1 MAHAHHEKETDD
13 AAQASQTALPRWRQA
28 FGSLRYRDYR
38 LVWSTSI
45 LSSGARWI
53 QQISLGWLAFDL
65 TGSPVLLGSIL
76 FVYQVP
82 SVVLSPL
89 VGVLVDRIDRR
100 QLLISSQLAMAAFAV
115 LLAFDIALGYLET
128 WHLYIFAVI
137 SGVESTIIHVVR
149 QALIPSVVPRESLM
163 NAIALNSAALT
174 STRIFGPALAGLLI
188 VALGVEG
195 NFILQAVLLT
205 GVAIAAF
212 PLHIA
217 RPERENIEQTGSS
230 SLWQEIGVGL
240 RFIWGISTLRVL
252 FIVQF
257 VMMFIAMPFS
267 NFLPVWAADVLAL
280 DADGLGLLYSAAGI
294 GALVGTMLLATA
306 GNVRRKGLLMFAVSV
321 GMALALLG
329 LGASSL
335 LPVSLVLLA
344 LLGATQSVFFA
355 INMTLV
361 QSRVPDGLQGR
372 VMSIYNI
379 GHGMIAIGTLTI
391 GFIVATWGVQ
401 NAVTGMGMVVVAL
414 VIVCF
419 ISMPSLRR
427 A

>member
-1 MAHAHHEKETDD
+1 MAQTHHKKEPDD
-13 AAQASQTALPRWRQA
+13 AADANRTTLPRWRQV

-38 LVWSTSI
+38 LVWTTSV

-53 QQISLGWLAFDL
+53 QQISLGWLVFDL

-76 FVYQVP
+76 FVFQAP

-89 VGVLVDRIDRR
+89 VGVLVDRVDRR
-100 QLLISSQLAMAAFAV
+100 QLLIFSQLTMAAFAV
-115 LLAFDIALGYLET
+115 LLALDIALGYVEI

-188 VALGVEG
+188 VAFGVEG

-212 PLHIA
+212 PLHIT
-217 RPERENIEQTGSS
+217 PPKRESIEHTGSA
-230 SLWQEIGVGL
+230 SLWQEIAVGL
-240 RFIWGISTLRVL
+240 RFIWGIGTLRVL

-267 NFLPVWAADVLAL
+267 NFLPVWASDVLAL
-280 DADGLGLLYSAAGI
+280 NADGLGLLYSAAGI
-294 GALVGTMLLATA
+294 GALLGTMLLATA
-306 GNVRRKGLLMFAVSV
+306 GNVQRKGLLMFSVSV
-321 GMALALLG
+321 GMALALLS

-335 LPVSLVLLA
+335 LPVSLVLLG

-372 VMSIYNI
+372 VMSIYNV
-379 GHGMIAIGTLTI
+379 GHAMIAMGTLTI
-391 GFIVATWGVQ
+391 GFIVAAWGVQ
-401 NAVTGMGMVVVAL
+401 NAVTGMGMAVVAL
-414 VIVCF
+414 VIICF
-419 ISMPSLRR
+419 VSVPSLRR